1 MKKKLLSLLIV
12 SILGVS
18 CLCGCSEAKRV
29 SQNLSQEADNF
40 NVIRQVTV
48 IDCITG
54 DTLFQMSGKISIT
67 ADNTDHQLE
76 IISEEN
82 KQYKKHF
89 IGLSDNVSYVV
100 EQLDVKDVDNY
111 KFTINYNPKMWI
123 PVGVENID

>member
-1 MKKKLLSLLIV
+1 MRKKAISLLLV
-12 SILGVS
+12 GLTAFGCV
-18 CLCGCSEAKRV
+18 GCSEAERV

-40 NVIRQVTV
+40 NVIRQITV

-54 DTLFQMSGKISIT
+54 DTLFQVSGKISIK
-67 ADNTDHQLE
+67 ADEAENQLE

-82 KQYKKHF
+82 GSYMKHF

-100 EQLDVKDVDNY
+100 EQLNVKDVDKY

-123 PVGVENID
+123 PAKLDNID

>member
-1 MKKKLLSLLIV
+1 MKKRIISLLLLTLISFSLV
-12 SILGVS
+12 
-18 CLCGCSEAKRV
+18 GCSEAERV
-29 SQNLSQEADNF
+29 SQNLTQEADNF

-54 DTLFQMSGKISIT
+54 DTLFQVRGKISIQADS
-67 ADNTDHQLE
+67 ADNQLE

-123 PVGVENID
+123 PIGFDNVD

>member
-1 MKKKLLSLLIV
+1 
-12 SILGVS
+12 
-18 CLCGCSEAKRV
+18 
-29 SQNLSQEADNF
+29 
-40 NVIRQVTV
+40 
-48 IDCITG
+48 
-54 DTLFQMSGKISIT
+54 MSGKISIT

-123 PVGVENID
+123 PVGFENID

>member
-1 MKKKLLSLLIV
+1 MKKKIIGLLLTGICIFSLI
-12 SILGVS
+12 
-18 CLCGCSEAKRV
+18 GCNQAERV

-40 NVIRQVTV
+40 NVVRKVTV

-54 DTLFQMSGKISIT
+54 DTMFQVSGKISIT
-67 ADNTDHQLE
+67 ADTSDNQLE

-82 KQYKKHF
+82 GNYKKHF

-100 EQLDVKDVDNY
+100 EQVDVKDVDKY

-123 PVGVENID
+123 PVGFDNVD

>member
-1 MKKKLLSLLIV
+1 MKKILSIITIIGMITV
-12 SILGVS
+12 LG
-18 CLCGCSEAKRV
+18 GCSEAERV

-54 DTLFQMSGKISIT
+54 DTLFQVSGKISIKS
-67 ADNTDHQLE
+67 DNTDHQLE
-76 IISEEN
+76 IISEE
-82 KQYKKHF
+82 KGEYKKHF

-100 EQLDVKDVDNY
+100 EQLDVKDVDSY

-123 PVGVENID
+123 PVGFENVD

>member
-1 MKKKLLSLLIV
+1 MKKRIISLLLIV
-12 SILGVS
+12 LTA
-18 CLCGCSEAKRV
+18 LTLTGCSQAERV

-40 NVIRQVTV
+40 NVVRQVTF

-54 DTLFQMSGKISIT
+54 DTMFQVTGKISIT
-67 ADNTDHQLE
+67 IDNTDNQLE

-82 KQYKKHF
+82 GQYKKHF
-89 IGLSDNVSYVV
+89 LGLSDNVSYVV

-123 PVGVENID
+123 PIGFDNVD